1 MSADDAVARVTLAA
15 GVLFVLLSLAATASS
30 FPVPTGNDTGG
41 PGLFPLAFPAA
52 ALAGGLLGGGLL
64 RYTARTDSRLVGL
77 ALKFALAAGT
87 IAVSVAYGVIVAPR
101 YFEAS
106 VVRSWLG
113 ATLLLTVLVVAVQE
127 GIYELSA

>member
-1 MSADDAVARVTLAA
+1 MSADDAVARVTIAA
-15 GVLFVLLSLAATASS
+15 GVLFALLALAATASS
-30 FPVPTGNDTGG
+30 FPVPPGNDTGG

-77 ALKFALAAGT
+77 ALKFALATGVIAG
-87 IAVSVAYGVIVAPR
+87 SVAYGVVVTPS

-127 GIYELSA
+127 GIYELST